1 MAPVTLEGQRVRLV
15 NTFASV
21 VTADPSTAAICSFD
35 FPPANGTSFGY
46 NWMSDNS
53 CFPGGSAT
61 PAATDVITTA
71 DPQLGPLANNGGPT
85 LTELPAST
93 SPLIDRIPLAACPTA
108 PLATGI
114 TADQRGFARPSGLG
128 CDIGPVEVQ
137 VPTMAVVPRFTG

>member
-21 VTADPSTAAICSFD
+21 VTADLSTAAICSFD

-61 PAATDVITTA
+61 LAATDVITTA

-108 PLATGI
+108 PLAPGI